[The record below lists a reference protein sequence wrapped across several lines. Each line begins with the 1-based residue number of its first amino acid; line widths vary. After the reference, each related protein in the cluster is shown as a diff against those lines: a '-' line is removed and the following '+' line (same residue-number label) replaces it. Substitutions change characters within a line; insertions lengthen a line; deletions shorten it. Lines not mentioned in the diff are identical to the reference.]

1 MEMSDGKGGPPT
13 RLPLPQY
20 SSVSR
25 ECEEAAGN
33 ERIPVGKEVPF
44 MRVYFG
50 GGHDG
55 DSVATLPNVNR
66 DSLYPETS
74 RDGSQVVWFEDV
86 RTGEMMP
93 TKIRYSGGEEQDT
106 GDMHEDEDGEESI
119 LLLPT
124 PLGNKG
130 GFTEDDEED
139 VDNVESLEQG
149 DSSGHSYAAM
159 FLQGLFLLFQG
170 MLAGFSFIG
179 VAYINLDDAT
189 FVEVYQSTA
198 NDVRRLSFLLSS
210 LSTLGALDVVFSLA
224 TRQSRP
230 SLSSHDNYG
239 SYGANLVRGEIRYSY
254 TLAMASCLMYFTT
267 LVITLVLSSTDTIIY
282 YYFGYSGTDVTD
294 GSWVA
299 SALSSAAN
307 ASHITTWKTL
317 VPIRIATAVLG
328 WLCSCLLVWR
338 ELLAKD
344 GRGHELSRLMG
355 VISAWRN
362 RAAELEGE
370 GIEELDAPSLRK
382 LQALQALG
390 YERTNAALKVVDQE
404 Y

>member
-1 MEMSDGKGGPPT
+1 MESVEMSDGKGGPPT
-13 RLPLPQY
+13 RLPLPAY
-20 SSVSR
+20 SAVAR
-25 ECEEAAGN
+25 ECENAGQDSLPLG
-33 ERIPVGKEVPF
+33 REVPF

-55 DSVATLPNVNR
+55 DAVATLPSVTKDN
-66 DSLYPETS
+66 LYPETS

-86 RTGEMMP
+86 KTGEMLP

-106 GDMHEDEDGEESI
+106 GGMDEDEDGDESI

-124 PLGNKG
+124 PLSNKSAFIG
-130 GFTEDDEED
+130 DEDED
-139 VDNVESLEQG
+139 QSNVESLEQG

-179 VAYINLDDAT
+179 VAYINLDNNT

-198 NDVRRLSFLLSS
+198 NDVRRITFLLSS
-210 LSTLGALDVVFSLA
+210 LSTLGALDVVLSLA

-230 SLSSHDNYG
+230 SLSSNDNYG
-239 SYGANLVRGEIRYSY
+239 SYGPNLVRSEIRFSY
-254 TLAMASCLMYFTT
+254 TLAAASCLMYFTT
-267 LVITLVLSSTDTIIY
+267 LVLTLILSSTDTIIY

-299 SALSSAAN
+299 SALDSTAN
-307 ASHITTWKTL
+307 ASHISTWKTL
-317 VPIRIATAVLG
+317 VPIRIVTAVLG
-328 WLCSCLLVWR
+328 WVCSCLLVWR

-344 GRGHELSRLMG
+344 GRGHELSRL
-355 VISAWRN
+355 R
-362 RAAELEGE
+362 
-370 GIEELDAPSLRK
+370 
-382 LQALQALG
+382 
-390 YERTNAALKVVDQE
+390 RTSRVVDGSSE
-404 Y
+404 L